1 MKAVFRK
8 ERQEPGGRPALGAD
22 RRIAATRTRGV
33 MEKQD
38 RDRLLIVARMVA

>member
-1 MKAVFRK
+1 MTVVFRK
-8 ERQEPGGRPALGAD
+8 ERDEPGGRTDHRAD
-22 RRIAATRTRGV
+22 RRIAGTRTHGV